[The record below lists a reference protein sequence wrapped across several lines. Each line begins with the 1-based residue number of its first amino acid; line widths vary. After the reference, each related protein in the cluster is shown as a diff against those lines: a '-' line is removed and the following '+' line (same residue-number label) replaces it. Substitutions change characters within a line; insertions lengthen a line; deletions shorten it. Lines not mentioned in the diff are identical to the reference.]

1 LAWTI
6 EFTDTAQRQLEKL
19 DKAVANRIAKF
30 LRERLAKLENP
41 RSIGE
46 ALKGERW
53 GTLWKYRVGDYRLIA
68 SIEDQRLMILVVTI
82 GHRRQV
88 YR

>member
-1 LAWTI
+1 MAWTI
-6 EFTDTAQRQLEKL
+6 ELTDTAQRQLEKL
-19 DKAVANRIAKF
+19 DRAVGNRIAKF

-41 RSIGE
+41 RSIGD

-68 SIEDQRLMILVVTI
+68 SIEDQRLIIVVITI

>member
-1 LAWTI
+1 MAWTV

-19 DKAVANRIAKF
+19 DKSVGNRIAKF
-30 LRERLAKLENP
+30 LHERLATLENP

-68 SIEDQRLMILVVTI
+68 SIEDQRLVILIVTI

>member
-1 LAWTI
+1 MAWAI
-6 EFTDTAQRQLEKL
+6 ELTDTAQRQLEKL
-19 DKAVANRIAKF
+19 DKSVGNRIAKF
-30 LRERLAKLENP
+30 LRERLARLENP

-68 SIEDQRLMILVVTI
+68 SIEDQRLVILIVTI